1 MSRQQRHSSIL
12 TPQGLEGCILFLKK
26 IKDVH
31 NYYLEKYDLDSSVFW
46 HPVLV
51 LQTDEATNE
60 ATICISLRQL
70 TTLNHR
76 NAEDCFPS
84 SDIKLY
90 LAVWP
95 KHPPY
100 FGQPQLNLQGDATLR
115 RPGYISIRREYLLH
129 QSMLQPYDWDQLP
142 NYYRLT
148 QRSFAVVVAKL
159 DTISYH
165 TRVNKLNAE
174 DCSRRLATSRAKES
188 ETPTSFGQIKLL
200 VSVFLL
206 AAAMIWAKSKSDPA
220 CGEWLVRRSFEI
232 LMQVWIV
239 ALGVSWGV
247 GKLIT
252 IGLEML
258 GNAVGVWGEGLL
270 RSI

>member
-1 MSRQQRHSSIL
+1 
-12 TPQGLEGCILFLKK
+12 
-26 IKDVH
+26 
-31 NYYLEKYDLDSSVFW
+31 
-46 HPVLV
+46 
-51 LQTDEATNE
+51 
-60 ATICISLRQL
+60 
-70 TTLNHR
+70 
-76 NAEDCFPS
+76 
-84 SDIKLY
+84 
-90 LAVWP
+90 
-95 KHPPY
+95 
-100 FGQPQLNLQGDATLR
+100 
-115 RPGYISIRREYLLH
+115 
-129 QSMLQPYDWDQLP
+129 MLQPYDWDQPP

-159 DTISYH
+159 DTIYYH

-174 DCSRRLATSRAKES
+174 DCARRLATSRAKESAAKAANLNADVMRLMTVRDSLPPSRPRIDRQPEKVDPPAPFAAITTKSIRGQS

-252 IGLEML
+252 IGLAML
-258 GNAVGVWGEGLL
+258 GNAVGGWGEGLL

>member
-1 MSRQQRHSSIL
+1 
-12 TPQGLEGCILFLKK
+12 
-26 IKDVH
+26 
-31 NYYLEKYDLDSSVFW
+31 
-46 HPVLV
+46 
-51 LQTDEATNE
+51 
-60 ATICISLRQL
+60 
-70 TTLNHR
+70 
-76 NAEDCFPS
+76 
-84 SDIKLY
+84 
-90 LAVWP
+90 
-95 KHPPY
+95 
-100 FGQPQLNLQGDATLR
+100 
-115 RPGYISIRREYLLH
+115 
-129 QSMLQPYDWDQLP
+129 MLQPYDWDQPP

-159 DTISYH
+159 NTISYH

-174 DCSRRLATSRAKES
+174 DSVRRLATSRAKES
-188 ETPTSFGQIKLL
+188 AAKAANLNADVMRLMTVRDSLPPSRPRIDRQPEKSDPPAPFAAITTRSIRGESETPTSLGQIKLL
-200 VSVFLL
+200 VSVVLL

-252 IGLEML
+252 IGLGML
-258 GNAVGVWGEGLL
+258 GNAVGGWGEELL